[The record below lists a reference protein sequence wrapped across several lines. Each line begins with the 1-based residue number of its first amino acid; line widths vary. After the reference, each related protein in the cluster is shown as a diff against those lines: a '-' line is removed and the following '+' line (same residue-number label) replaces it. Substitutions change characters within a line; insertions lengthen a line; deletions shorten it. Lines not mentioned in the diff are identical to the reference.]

1 MTIDVLTLF
10 PEVCENALNYS
21 IVGRAISEGKAKVT
35 CINFREFTVNRQGQ
49 VDDYP
54 YGGGAG
60 MVLTAQPIYDCYK
73 NICEKRSTKPHLI
86 YMSPKGKTLTQTKVN
101 ELAKLDNIAVLC
113 GHYEGVDQ
121 RLIDEIVDEEISVGD
136 FVVTGGELP
145 AMLMIDAIVR
155 LLPGVLS
162 ESACFENDS
171 FYNNLLEH
179 PHYTRPEVWQNRSV
193 PEILLS
199 GHHAKVENWRREQS
213 LKVTNERRKDL
224 FESAVLTES
233 DKKYIKSLD

>member
-1 MTIDVLTLF
+1 MTIDILTLF
-10 PEVCENALNYS
+10 PEMCENALNYS
-21 IVGRAISEGKAKVT
+21 IIGRAMNEGKVEIA
-35 CINFREFTVNRQGQ
+35 CINFRNFTTNRQGQ

-60 MVLTAQPIYDCYK
+60 MVLTAQPIHDCFV
-73 NICEKRSTKPHLI
+73 NICERRGKKPHLI
-86 YMSPKGKTLTQTKVN
+86 YMSPKGKTLTQNRVN

-145 AMLMIDAIVR
+145 AMLMVDAIVR

-162 ESACFENDS
+162 GDESFENDS

-179 PHYTRPEVWQNRSV
+179 PHYTRPEIWQGRKV

-199 GHHAKVENWRREQS
+199 GHHANIEKWRREQS
-213 LKVTNERRKDL
+213 LKITNERRKDL
-224 FESAVLTES
+224 FKDANLTEN
-233 DKKYIKSLD
+233 DKNYIKSLD